1 MKQSRVI
8 ILVLACV
15 AAGYWF
21 RACNSPD
28 PTIDPPNFA
37 AHDSMTNRL
46 RDSLGRER
54 VTTLAKEYTITEL
67 KNINAGELAAI
78 RSEVSK
84 LRRLVSLDRVEIHTT
99 DTIKTVLKDP
109 FLHIRTDTMRG
120 DTIIIAKR
128 FDYYDNWLRLQGVA
142 VGDSLT
148 CNYWLKNKFTIK
160 HERGRKPLFKPA
172 PLLVHITNENPHSL
186 TTGVNTYQIK
196 PEKRRGFEHP
206 VFAFA
211 VGVGVGVV
219 GGVLLTR

>member
-1 MKQSRVI
+1 MKQSNII
-8 ILVLACV
+8 ILVLLCV
-15 AAGYWF
+15 AVGYWF
-21 RACNSPD
+21 RACNSPA
-28 PTIDPPNFA
+28 PTIHPQNFA
-37 AHDSMTNRL
+37 AHDSIINRL

-54 VTTLAKEYTITEL
+54 VTTLAKEYTLSEL

-99 DTIKTVLKDP
+99 DTIKTVLKDT
-109 FLHIRTDTMRG
+109 FLHIRTDTLRG
-120 DTIIIAKR
+120 DTIIIARR

-142 VGDSLT
+142 VGDSLI
-148 CNYWLKNKFTIK
+148 CNYSLRNKFNIT
-160 HERGRKPLFKPA
+160 HEKGRKQLFKPA
-172 PLLVHITNENPHSL
+172 PLLVHITNENPHTITSNVS
-186 TTGVNTYQIK
+186 TSQIT
-196 PEKRRGFEHP
+196 PEKRRGVEHP

>member
-1 MKQSRVI
+1 MKQSNII

-15 AAGYWF
+15 VAGYWF
-21 RACNSPD
+21 RSCSEI
-28 PTIDPPNFA
+28 PTISPPPVSTGK
-37 AHDSMTNRL
+37 DSVINRL
-46 RDSLGRER
+46 RDRLGRER

-99 DTIKTVLKDP
+99 DTIRTTLKDT
-109 FLHIRTDTMRG
+109 FLHIRTDTLRG
-120 DTIIIAKR
+120 DTIIIARR

-148 CNYWLKNKFTIK
+148 CNYWLKNKFTIT
-160 HERGRKPLFKPA
+160 HERARKPLFKPA
-172 PLLVHITNENPHSL
+172 PLLIHITNENPHSL

-196 PEKRRGFEHP
+196 PAKRRGFQNP

>member
-1 MKQSRVI
+1 MKQSNLIV
-8 ILVLACV
+8 LVLACF
-15 AAGYWF
+15 AAGYWL
-21 RACNSPD
+21 RSCSKISTYSP
-28 PTIDPPNFA
+28 PTVSMGK
-37 AHDSMTNRL
+37 DSIINRL

-54 VTTLAKEYTITEL
+54 VTTLAKEYTLSEL

-99 DTIKTVLKDP
+99 DTIKTVLKDT
-109 FLHIRTDTMRG
+109 FLHIRTDTLRG
-120 DTIIIAKR
+120 DTIIIARR
-128 FDYYDNWLRLQGVA
+128 FDYHDNWLRLQGVA

-148 CNYWLKNKFTIK
+148 CNYWLKNKFSIT
-160 HERGRKPLFKPA
+160 HERGRKRLFKQT
-172 PLLVHITNENPHSL
+172 PLLIHITNENPHSM
-186 TTGVNTYQIK
+186 TTAVNTYQIK

-206 VFAFA
+206 VFALA